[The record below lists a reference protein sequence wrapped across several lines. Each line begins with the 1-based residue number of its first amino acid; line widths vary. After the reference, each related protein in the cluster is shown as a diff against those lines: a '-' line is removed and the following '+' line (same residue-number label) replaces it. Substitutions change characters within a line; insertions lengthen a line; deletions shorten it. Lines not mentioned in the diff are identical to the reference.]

1 MPVMQAM
8 VECID
13 TRQGLAARL
22 EVFCAEV
29 CSLVNAIVRRRD
41 RRTRQMPKKAAE
53 LRKESLAW
61 LPCADAA
68 LGVRSVLQQLLAE
81 PPGYKLRGRLRE
93 RVKANIMAFGD
104 ALVTCH

>member
-1 MPVMQAM
+1 
-8 VECID
+8 
-13 TRQGLAARL
+13 
-22 EVFCAEV
+22 
-29 CSLVNAIVRRRD
+29 
-41 RRTRQMPKKAAE
+41 MPKKAAE

-104 ALVTCH
+104 ALVTCHPPCNASERATDMLNTYLPY